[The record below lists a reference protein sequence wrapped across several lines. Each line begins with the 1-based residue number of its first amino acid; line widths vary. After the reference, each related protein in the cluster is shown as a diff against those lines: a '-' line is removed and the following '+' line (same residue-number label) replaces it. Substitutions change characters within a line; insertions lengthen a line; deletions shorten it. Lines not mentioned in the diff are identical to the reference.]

1 VTAFVL
7 HKTEDV
13 SEIAKVINNFNQEWL
28 SYTFRQDTFFIHRH
42 THTVQITDFDAKSW
56 EEKSLKT
63 NKFVKCKYSFTLENN
78 ELVNLLKPIL
88 NYLKNLHNGEL
99 AKTML
104 VKLAAGK
111 KINEHSDNG
120 LYLNTIKRH
129 HIPIVTNDEVWF
141 YVDGEKKNLKTGE
154 IWEIDNTKLHKV
166 ENLSNEDRVHVIV
179 DILPNDFVGK
189 NLVCGTKKN

>member
-1 VTAFVL
+1 MAAFVL

-13 SEIAKVINNFNQEWL
+13 SEIAKIVGSFNQEWFN
-28 SYTFRQDTFFIHRH
+28 YTFRQDTFFIHRH

-56 EEKSLKT
+56 EEESLKT

-111 KINEHSDNG
+111 KINEHYDDG
-120 LYLNTIKRH
+120 LYLNLVKRH
-129 HIPIVTNDEVWF
+129 HIPIITNDKVWF
-141 YVDGEKKNLKTGE
+141 YVDGIKKNLLQGE
-154 IWEIDNTKLHKV
+154 VWEIDNTKLHKV
-166 ENLSNEDRVHVIV
+166 ENLSSKDRIHLVV
-179 DILPNDFVGK
+179 DVMPNSYIGQK
-189 NLVCGTKKN
+189 PPNC